1 MPEKGKTDFRK
12 QGKRNRQRGAIFES
26 RVREDL
32 MKMGWIVDKWS
43 NTVDFEKD
51 GKIGK
56 IIPAKR
62 KYNPFLRALSI
73 GTGFPDFI
81 CFKREGD
88 KFDIMG
94 VEVKMNGGLDKKER
108 GICIWLLQNKIF
120 SKILIAK
127 KVKIKNRIT
136 IEYSDFDIKY
146 PNKA

>member
-1 MPEKGKTDFRK
+1 MPEKTKIDFRK
-12 QGKRNRQRGAIFES
+12 QGKRNRQRGAIFET

-32 MKMGWIVDKWS
+32 IKMGWTVDKWMS
-43 NTVDFEKD
+43 TVDFERD

-56 IIPAKR
+56 IAPAKR

-81 CFKREGD
+81 CFKRDGD
-88 KFDIMG
+88 KFDVIA

-108 GICIWLLQNKIF
+108 GMCIWLLQNKIF

-127 KVKIKNRIT
+127 KVKVKNRIT
-136 IEYSDFDIKY
+136 IEYTDFDIKY
-146 PNKA
+146 PNKT